1 MVNAVYHYLTDSAK
15 RFPNKIAVQY
25 HDNEVRESI
34 TWKQLDTFTDAFA
47 ENLQKGGV
55 KKGDMIAFFMPK
67 SVSAIK
73 ALLSIVKSSAAY
85 IPLDYNTPE
94 NRLSAIM
101 QESQAR
107 IIIVNNHS
115 AQRATELFNKLE
127 LCINIINIDTFTYD
141 ANLPVRPVD
150 DIISVDLAYVLFTS
164 GSTGTPKGVM
174 IPHGAIIDYIDW
186 SVETYGLTA
195 DDQISNH
202 APLYFDN
209 STFDIYTSL
218 KTGATLHLV
227 PESIN
232 LMIPRLAEWLREQ
245 AISVFFC
252 VPSVL
257 SMLQQT
263 KRLHPD
269 MLPAMKQILCAGE
282 VLPTAVLRYWMLLF
296 PHIRFTNMY
305 GPTEITVDCS
315 YHIFD
320 KIPEPQ
326 QKQVPIGRARKNM
339 EMYIFTDDGVLTRQ
353 AGSHGEL
360 WVRGLSVA
368 YGYLGNKDKTEE
380 NFVQNPEHNRFP
392 DPLYKTGDLA
402 FIDDNNLFYYVGRK
416 DSQIKHMGYRIELG
430 EIEASALLLEY
441 IEEAVAIYKDADEKP
456 VSFIG
461 LALKINRKVET
472 RELRKDLMTV
482 MPKYMIPEKFL
493 FIDGDYP
500 RTPNGKYDRKA
511 ITALF

>member
-1 MVNAVYHYLTDSAK
+1 MVNAVQHYLTHSAK
-15 RFPNKIAVQY
+15 RFPHKIAVQY
-25 HDNEVRESI
+25 HDNDLKESV
-34 TWKQLDTFTDAFA
+34 TWQELDNFTDAFA
-47 ENLQKGGV
+47 AHLQHCGV

-73 ALLSIVKSSAAY
+73 ALLSVVKSSAAY
-85 IPLDYNTPE
+85 IPLDYNSPE

-101 QESQAR
+101 HESQSR
-107 IIIVNNHS
+107 IVIVNNAS
-115 AQRATELFNKLE
+115 AGRAGSLFSRLDGNFE
-127 LCINIINIDTFTYD
+127 IINIDSFTFD
-141 ANLPVRPVD
+141 ASLSVRPVD
-150 DIISVDLAYVLFTS
+150 DTISVDLAYVLFTS

-186 SVETYGLTA
+186 CVDTYGLTA
-195 DDQISNH
+195 DDQIANH

-209 STFDIYTSL
+209 STFDIYTAL

-227 PESIN
+227 PESVN
-232 LMIPRLAEWLREQ
+232 LMIPRLAEWLRTE

-257 SMLQQT
+257 SLLQQT
-263 KRLHPD
+263 KRLYAD

-282 VLPTAVLRYWMLLF
+282 VLPVAVLRVWMSLF

-315 YHIFD
+315 YHIID
-320 KIPEPQ
+320 RIPDPQ
-326 QKQVPIGRARKNM
+326 QKHVPIGRARANM
-339 EMYIFTDDGVLTRQ
+339 EMYVFTDDGKLTRLP
-353 AGSHGEL
+353 GSQGEL

-368 YGYLGNKDKTEE
+368 CGYLSNPEKTSES
-380 NFVQNPEHNRFP
+380 FVQNPEHNRFP
-392 DPLYKTGDLA
+392 DLLYKTGDLV
-402 FIDDNNLFYYVGRK
+402 FIGDDHLFYYVGRK

-441 IEEAVAIYKDADEKP
+441 IEEAVSVYKNGEDNAAAY
-456 VSFIG
+456 IG
-461 LALKINRKVET
+461 LALKTTRPVEI
-472 RELRKDLMTV
+472 RELRQALNDVL
-482 MPKYMIPEKFL
+482 PKYMVPGRFL

-500 RTPNGKYDRKA
+500 RTANGKYDRKA
-511 ITALF
+511 IAALF